1 LAAESQGCGAQEA
14 GKLGARAAWL
24 RRGQGGMI
32 ISHRHGFIF
41 AAIPKTGT
49 HSVRRAL
56 RDHLGP
62 DDSEQVGLFKQS
74 RLPYPAIAAIGHGH
88 ISLAQIRP
96 FVGEEAFGRYFKFA
110 FVRNPWDRF
119 ISYCAFMTREDS
131 EFDERPKDVMRH
143 FLFKERPADHLLFF
157 PQHVFLTDQQ
167 GRLLADEVG
176 RVEEM
181 QASYDAICRRI
192 GIPTAQLD
200 KVNSTR
206 RKDYREYYD
215 RELIEGVAD
224 LYRRDIELFGYSFE
238 EGAA

>member
-1 LAAESQGCGAQEA
+1 M
-14 GKLGARAAWL
+14 LGA
-24 RRGQGGMI
+24 GQGGMI

-56 RDHLGP
+56 RAHLGP
-62 DDSEQVGLFKQS
+62 GDGEQVGLFVQS
-74 RLPYPAIAAIGHGH
+74 RLPYPPIANIGHGH

-96 FVGEEAFGRYFKFA
+96 FIGEEAFARYFKFA

-131 EFDERPKDVMRH
+131 AFEQRPKDVMRH
-143 FLFKERPADHLLFF
+143 FLFKDRPTDHLLYF
-157 PQHVFLTDQQ
+157 PQHTFLTDGQ
-167 GRLLADEVG
+167 GELLADTVG
-176 RVEEM
+176 RVEHM
-181 QASYDAICRRI
+181 QASYDAICQRI
-192 GIPTAQLD
+192 GIPSEQLE

-206 RKDYREYYD
+206 RNDYREYYD
-215 RELIEGVAD
+215 RELIDGVAEF
-224 LYRRDIELFGYSFE
+224 YRRDIELFGYSFE

>member
-1 LAAESQGCGAQEA
+1 
-14 GKLGARAAWL
+14 
-24 RRGQGGMI
+24 MI

-56 RDHLGP
+56 RAHLGP
-62 DDSEQVGLFKQS
+62 EDGEQVGLFVQS
-74 RLPYPAIAAIGHGH
+74 KLPYPPIASIGHGH
-88 ISLAQIRP
+88 ISLAQIRA
-96 FVGEEAFGRYFKFA
+96 FVGEEAFSRFFKFA

-131 EFDERPKDVMRH
+131 EFAERPRDVMRH
-143 FLFKERPADHLLFF
+143 FLFKDRPADHLLFF
-157 PQHVFLTDQQ
+157 PQHTFLTDERGQ
-167 GRLLADEVG
+167 LLTDAVG

-181 QASYDAICRRI
+181 QASYDAIARRL
-192 GIPTAQLD
+192 GLPSTQLD

-206 RKDYREYYD
+206 RNDYREYYD
-215 RELIEGVAD
+215 RELIEGVAE
-224 LYRRDIELFGYSFE
+224 LYRRDIELFGYAFE